1 MILTIARFEGKRL
14 LNSAQTYLIAAM
26 LSLLFGFL
34 FLKQLEVFLG
44 IQNQLAS
51 QDHAIGLTG
60 FMSVRYL
67 EPLALA
73 FTITCPL
80 FAMRSFSEEYRQQ
93 TIAFWQS
100 APVGSTSLVLGKF
113 LGIMMMPLLLI
124 LLAVT
129 MLAVMKIYVNIDA
142 TLLVSA
148 AFGLSLCAS
157 LCTAC
162 GIFFSSLTRHSMIA
176 IIASLAFLLISW
188 MMGSAN
194 FSSLPIQG
202 IHDLSIANHL
212 RGFFQGFLQTR
223 DIALSII
230 RLDSI
235 RQSGQ

>member
-14 LNSAQTYLIAAM
+14 FNSAQTYLIAAM

-44 IQNQLAS
+44 IQHQLAS

-73 FTITCPL
+73 FTVTCPL

-100 APVGSTSLVLGKF
+100 APVSSTSLVLGKF

-124 LLAVT
+124 LLAVAQ
-129 MLAVMKIYVNIDA
+129 LH
-142 TLLVSA
+142 LVCHCVPRYA
-148 AFGLSLCAS
+148 QLVGYF
-157 LCTAC
+157 
-162 GIFFSSLTRHSMIA
+162 
-176 IIASLAFLLISW
+176 SLA
-188 MMGSAN
+188 
-194 FSSLPIQG
+194 
-202 IHDLSIANHL
+202 
-212 RGFFQGFLQTR
+212 
-223 DIALSII
+223 
-230 RLDSI
+230 
-235 RQSGQ
+235 